1 MARQSNPENE
11 RKRAWLNRYRESLAE
26 QHRMMEQLEEA
37 RARSTSI
44 CVSLNPGRS
53 SPTGTHSDRTADSV
67 QRITALEKK
76 LLDEQCRGQDIA
88 TEIINV
94 LYDQPQLTLNQI
106 RVLVC
111 QYIDGMNCAQTADK
125 VGLSVQS
132 IANYRRTALAA
143 LTIPEDYSDED

>member
-1 MARQSNPENE
+1 MARQSDPEIE

-26 QHRMMEQLEEA
+26 QRRMMEQLEEA
-37 RARSTSI
+37 RDRSTSI

-53 SPTGTHSDRTADSV
+53 APTGTHSDRTADSV

-76 LLDEQCRGQDIA
+76 LQDEQRRGQDIA

-106 RVLVC
+106 RVLCC

-125 VGLSVQS
+125 VGLSPCNVP
-132 IANYRRTALAA
+132 NYRRTALAA
-143 LTIPEDYSDED
+143 LTIPEEYSNED